1 MAIEK
6 KKNFIAKWTMNNE
19 IWFLS
24 SKKKDEE
31 RKITIRAFEHRNIS
45 YSIPISLLV
54 GFGVYCHF
62 QQYFSYILTI
72 SFIGGGNQM

>member
-1 MAIEK
+1 MK
-6 KKNFIAKWTMNNE
+6 YDF
-19 IWFLS
+19 FLL
-24 SKKKDEE
+24 KKKDEE